1 MFSPGTVGS
10 GEAPDSLRAGAT
22 SLTHQAPLPASRGAS
37 PVLRLPHYIWLSRQT
52 EGASNGDQF
61 TVTMCTRPNL
71 AAGGMLGPKG
81 TAPAPTSATMTYN
94 YLPIF
99 GADSGSLNCIQAPAN
114 TIVVTSA
121 PASIVH

>member
-1 MFSPGTVGS
+1 MKRIAVLILALALSGCASITMTTSCPVTSTGVSFALAGSTVGNTALS
-10 GEAPDSLRAGAT
+10 MLG
-22 SLTHQAPLPASRGAS
+22 QA
-37 PVLRLPHYIWLSRQT
+37 
-52 EGASNGDQF
+52 
-61 TVTMCTRPNL
+61 
-71 AAGGMLGPKG
+71 AAGGMLANKA